1 MTDPRTPRI
10 DGRHPSTMSPEV
22 GPIQAKAKCSATRS
36 TTGEPCGNYPVP
48 GARVCRYHGGRAPQ
62 TQAKAA
68 ERLVEAE
75 ARRTFGRLADHATPV
90 DNPFDALARTVGEVI
105 AWKDFCAGRIE
116 ALEHLRST
124 DEKGAEQIDALVS
137 LFERSLD
144 RSVAALATISKLGI
158 EERLAR
164 VSERQADAV
173 VRAVDAALVA
183 AGLSG
188 ARVTEARQVVA
199 RELRRAS

>member
-1 MTDPRTPRI
+1 MADQPDAPSWLTTAPQCTKTAKSTGQRC
-10 DGRHPSTMSPEV
+10 GRPEV
-22 GPIQAKAKCSATRS
+22 PG
-36 TTGEPCGNYPVP
+36 TG
-48 GARVCRYHGGRAPQ
+48 VCRFHGGAAPQ
-62 TQAKAA
+62 VRAKGM
-68 ERLVEAE
+68 ERVVEAE
-75 ARRTFGRLADHATPV
+75 ARKTFGRMSEHAEPV
-90 DNPFDALARTVGEVI
+90 SNPFDALARTVGEVI
-105 AWKDFCAGRIE
+105 AWKDFCAARIGD
-116 ALEHLRST
+116 LEHLRST
-124 DEKGAEQIDALVS
+124 DEKGAEQIDAMVA

-144 RSVAALATISKLGI
+144 RAVGALATISKLGI

-164 VSERQADAV
+164 VNERQADAV

>member
-1 MTDPRTPRI
+1 MSAAACEECGQVHPGCVRHNR
-10 DGRHPSTMSPEV
+10 DG
-22 GPIQAKAKCSATRS
+22 Q
-36 TTGEPCGNYPVP
+36 PCGNQPLA
-48 GARVCRYHGGRAPQ
+48 GTTVCTAPTHGGRLPRIR
-62 TQAKAA
+62 AA
-68 ERLVEAE
+68 ATRNVVEAE
-75 ARRTFGRLADHATPV
+75 ARKTFGRMSEHAEPV
-90 DNPFDALARTVGEVI
+90 SNPFDALARTVGEVI
-105 AWKDFCAGRIE
+105 AWKDFCAARI
-116 ALEHLRST
+116 ADLEHLRST
-124 DEKGAEQIDALVS
+124 DEKGAEQIDAMVA

-144 RSVAALATISKLGI
+144 RAVGALATISKLGI

-164 VSERQADAV
+164 VNERQADAV